1 MPKMKTNRG
10 AAKRFG
16 YSASGK
22 LRHARSNRR
31 HLLTKKAPKRKRA
44 LRAAGATDGGDA
56 KRISRLLPYA

>member
-1 MPKMKTNRG
+1 MKTNRG

-22 LRHARSNRR
+22 LRHAKSNRR

-44 LRAAGATDGGDA
+44 LRGMGATVGGDA
-56 KRISRLLPYA
+56 KRIRRFLPRA